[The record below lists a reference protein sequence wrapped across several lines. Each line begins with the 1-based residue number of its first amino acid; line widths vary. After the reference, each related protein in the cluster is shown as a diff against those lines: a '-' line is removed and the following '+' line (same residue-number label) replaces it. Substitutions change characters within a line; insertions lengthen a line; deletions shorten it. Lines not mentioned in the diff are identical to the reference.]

1 MKESEENNM
10 QRADVVYALIYDHDH
25 EQILMVNN
33 KGSGWSLPGGAVEKD
48 ETLEQALIREVK
60 EETGLT
66 IAIEHVLA
74 INEAFFQEKNHHAL
88 FITFKAHI
96 LHGEYQIQNKE
107 EISEIKW
114 TDVQTANTLM
124 PYHSKGIKKLLQ
136 SSCTY
141 TFQS

>member
-1 MKESEENNM
+1 M
-10 QRADVVYALIYDHDH
+10 QRVDVVYALIYDKDR

-33 KGSGWSLPGGAVEKD
+33 YGSGWSLPGGAVENG

-66 IAIEHVLA
+66 VTIEHVLA
-74 INEAFFQEKNHHAL
+74 INEAFFQEKDQHAL
-88 FITFKAHI
+88 FITFKANI
-96 LHGEYQIQNKE
+96 LNGEYQIQHKE

-114 TDVQTANTLM
+114 MDVQTANTLM
-124 PYHSKGIKKLLQ
+124 PYHSNGIEKLLQ
-136 SSCTY
+136 SYSTY